1 MIASVLFFTLRLA
14 MSTFIG
20 IVSPHPC
27 HHKMFWFQS
36 AISKTPTVSETLCS
50 TRASGRNIVTV
61 QHSALRRTKI
71 EISLRLSHVCTMAS
85 GSCLSAQRITLK
97 VVGSRLD
104 NALRRR
110 CTYIRLQCRISFFC
124 SNLRLHAETQAH
136 WKRRFPYRAA
146 ATPAGT
152 ENRTSCR
159 LCGVRN
165 PPRLGKRS
173 RPARNDWQRC
183 FAVAT
188 SVDVQHAEVGD
199 FVQASYVVLARLQ
212 IAHAACQT
220 CQHMQVHYTGT
231 LDDGSVFDSSLER
244 DPLEFEVGGG
254 KVIPGFD
261 DAVLGLAEG
270 EKRKQLVPAER
281 AYGKYL
287 CMSQPTACTVSRC
300 THCHCTMACMSVG
313 AHALHWLGSSQ
324 VSGGLKL

>member
-1 MIASVLFFTLRLA
+1 
-14 MSTFIG
+14 
-20 IVSPHPC
+20 
-27 HHKMFWFQS
+27 
-36 AISKTPTVSETLCS
+36 
-50 TRASGRNIVTV
+50 
-61 QHSALRRTKI
+61 
-71 EISLRLSHVCTMAS
+71 MAS

-110 CTYIRLQCRISFFC
+110 CTYI
-124 SNLRLHAETQAH
+124 
-136 WKRRFPYRAA
+136 RFPYRAA

-199 FVQASYVVLARLQ
+199 FVQ
-212 IAHAACQT
+212 
-220 CQHMQVHYTGT
+220 VHYTGT

-281 AYGKYL
+281 AYGEWREDMTAKV
-287 CMSQPTACTVSRC
+287 PTADAPAELQEGVQVQLSNGLQATVAEVTRDHVVIDANHALAGKDLTFEVELVKLQKPANLEQATFAGGCFWGPELAFQRVPGVVS
-300 THCHCTMACMSVG
+300 TSVG
-313 AHALHWLGSSQ
+313 YTNGNTPDPTYDEVCSGTTGHAEAVQASLLSP
-324 VSGGLKL
+324 